1 MAGTP
6 VLGASGDTRKYRA
19 GGAVPQSAAG
29 RPGELA
35 MAEVYFEFQQI
46 GAYVKVTAIDPDTLV
61 EVSVTGAASAGQQS
75 LKQLAL
81 RRLQFVLAKRREGGS
96 RGGNPSGGTL
106 A

>member
-1 MAGTP
+1 
-6 VLGASGDTRKYRA
+6 
-19 GGAVPQSAAG
+19 
-29 RPGELA
+29 

-61 EVSVTGAASAGQQS
+61 EVSVTGAASASQQS

-81 RRLQFVLAKRREGGS
+81 RRLQYVLAKRRQGDSQGGG
-96 RGGNPSGGTL
+96 RSGGIL

>member
-1 MAGTP
+1 
-6 VLGASGDTRKYRA
+6 
-19 GGAVPQSAAG
+19 
-29 RPGELA
+29 

-61 EVSVTGAASAGQQS
+61 EVSVTGAASASQQS

-81 RRLQFVLAKRREGGS
+81 RRLQYVLAKRRP
-96 RGGNPSGGTL
+96 GGNQGGGRSGGTL